1 MAELTSAASH
11 SRKPGVRRSN
21 ACAIVPGD
29 KLSTMAQ
36 VRSLLAFGRRTCG
49 PPRLSTRVD
58 LTPMVD
64 LGFLLITFF
73 MVTTAWTKPKAT
85 QLNMP
90 VDGPP
95 TNIGV
100 NAVLTV
106 VALEDNKV
114 FYYNG
119 DLGQSIKE
127 RSYGVTTYHQH
138 NGIGD
143 IIRQKQMA
151 MDRSY
156 KGGRKELMLLL
167 KATSQSS
174 YQNIISLMD
183 EKMINDVKRFALVD
197 LPDKEQAQI
206 TILTATTH

>member
-1 MAELTSAASH
+1 
-11 SRKPGVRRSN
+11 
-21 ACAIVPGD
+21 
-29 KLSTMAQ
+29 
-36 VRSLLAFGRRTCG
+36 
-49 PPRLSTRVD
+49 
-58 LTPMVD
+58 MVD

-73 MVTTAWTKPKAT
+73 MVTTAWTKPKVA

-95 TNIGV
+95 SNIGN

-119 DLGQSIKE
+119 DLDQSIKE

-138 NGIGD
+138 SGIGD

-156 KGGRKELMLLL
+156 KGGRKEMMLLL
-167 KATSQSS
+167 KASSGSS
-174 YQNIISLMD
+174 YQNIVSLMD
-183 EKMINDVKRFALVD
+183 EKLINDVQRFALVD
-197 LPDKEQAQI
+197 LPEKEQAQI
-206 TILTATTH
+206 TSLTTAAN

>member
-1 MAELTSAASH
+1 
-11 SRKPGVRRSN
+11 
-21 ACAIVPGD
+21 
-29 KLSTMAQ
+29 
-36 VRSLLAFGRRTCG
+36 
-49 PPRLSTRVD
+49 
-58 LTPMVD
+58 MVD

-73 MVTTAWTKPKAT
+73 MVTTAWTKPRAT
-85 QLNMP
+85 QLHMP

-95 TNIGV
+95 INIGR

-119 DLGQSIKE
+119 DLDQSIKE
-127 RSYGVTTYHQH
+127 KSYGVTTYRQH
-138 NGIGD
+138 SGIGD
-143 IIRQKQMA
+143 IIRQKQTA

-167 KATSQSS
+167 KASSGSS
-174 YQNIISLMD
+174 YQDIVSLMD
-183 EKMINDVKRFALVD
+183 EKLINDVKRFALID

-206 TILTATTH
+206 TALTTTVH